1 LFSSDST
8 SNMSDLELFK
18 KNVTQKSREIEISRS
33 ELVKRKANE
42 KEKIKVL
49 RDSAI
54 EQVLH
59 TMGMLETT
67 VDEEFTKLD
76 ADYLWKAAQL
86 TNANFEIAKIM
97 NQSTEIGD
105 LKKMVGKNEATSK
118 FQNVLVAVESQ
129 QTGLPLFIPTVHPS
143 RTFSSKAKHADV
155 GFVQLAEFMPEDF
168 NLVLKTTKA
177 VEQSL
182 ASGQS
187 KQVCCLITTSQSFSE
202 KIQANIKFGVV
213 KKDSKEK
220 VRYAKDGCGLSTD
233 RKTFEI
239 TFLAPE
245 PGDYTITVKLFN
257 ENIEGSPLCL
267 SLPTSTF
274 VTTQASRTRT
284 ELVSSSPS
292 MSSVVSKVARAGSLA
307 SDKEV
312 RCKKE
317 EGEAQIGS
325 KQPTYAGLKMFSIDR
340 VNRTDMLVGSCL
352 LTKERIVLASLKNDL
367 VMVFNST
374 TGLHI
379 SEVRGPAGW
388 NRPGDLCSLAGGGFV
403 VRDKNAVRK
412 FSEECEY
419 EREVMRFRGGERGWG
434 VTQDSDGNL
443 VTIVEITSPK
453 SFKLI
458 FTDVETCQRK
468 KEVVLHDIIPRENIA
483 ASLCKFLTYFQGR
496 IYITDLGLNLVYVFN
511 VEERDVMVFGG
522 IEKCGPFSD
531 PAGLVVD
538 RDGWMIVA
546 DSKKHRL
553 CVFNNKGEFQGRV
566 QMGPEMRRPSGLQLD
581 RERRELYV
589 LTLFGNFALTK
600 YKLQW

>member
-1 LFSSDST
+1 L
-8 SNMSDLELFK
+8 L
-18 KNVTQKSREIEISRS
+18 KNNVYRKFREIEISRS
-33 ELVKRKANE
+33 ELDKRKADE
-42 KEKIKVL
+42 KKKIKVL

-54 EQVLH
+54 QQVLH

-76 ADYLWKAAQL
+76 TDYLWKAAQL
-86 TNANFEIAKIM
+86 TNANYEIEKM
-97 NQSTEIGD
+97 RTQSTEIGD
-105 LKKMVGKNEATSK
+105 LMKMAGENEAASK

-168 NLVLKTTKA
+168 NLVLKTSKA
-177 VEQSL
+177 AEQL
-182 ASGQS
+182 FVSGQN
-187 KQVCCLITTSQSFSE
+187 KQVCLITTSKSFSE
-202 KIQANIKFGVV
+202 KIQANIKFAVV

-220 VRYAKDGCGLSTD
+220 VRYAKDGCGLSED
-233 RKTFEI
+233 KRNFEI

-245 PGDYTITVKLFN
+245 PGDYVITVKLFN

-267 SLPTSTF
+267 SRPTSTT

-284 ELVSSSPS
+284 QPVSFSPSSS

-307 SDKEV
+307 SDMEV
-312 RCKKE
+312 DFKKE
-317 EGEAQIGS
+317 EGGAQIGS
-325 KQPTYAGLKMFSIDR
+325 KQPKYAGLKMFSI
-340 VNRTDMLVGSCL
+340 NRANQTDMLVGSCL
-352 LTKERIVLASLKNDL
+352 LSKERIVLASLKNDI

-374 TGLHI
+374 TGVHI

-419 EREVMRFRGGERGWG
+419 VREVMRFRGGERGWG
-434 VTQDSDGNL
+434 VTQDSEGNL
-443 VTIVEITSPK
+443 VTILEISCPK

-483 ASLCKFLTYFQGR
+483 ASLCKFLTYYQGH

-546 DSKKHRL
+546 DSKNHRL
-553 CVFNNKGEFQGRV
+553 CLFNNKGEFQGRV

-581 RERRELYV
+581 REKRELYV